1 MEVRGWNYG
10 SMEETGWRCPLLSAG
25 TGRLA
30 VEGNR
35 AVQGQGPGVQGGLGS
50 PVLHIEPIGSQGTSD
65 TIAESELRA
74 LDVTGET

>member
-1 MEVRGWNYG
+1 MG
-10 SMEETGWRCPLLSAG
+10 ETGWRCPLLSAG

-35 AVQGQGPGVQGGLGS
+35 AVQGQGQEQVCRGGLGS